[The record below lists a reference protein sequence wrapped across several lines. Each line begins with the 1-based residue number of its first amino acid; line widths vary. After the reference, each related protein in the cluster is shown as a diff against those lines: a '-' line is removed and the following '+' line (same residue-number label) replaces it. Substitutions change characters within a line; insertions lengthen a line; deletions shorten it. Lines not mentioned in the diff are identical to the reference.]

1 MFFNAEAKVDKE
13 KNVLFGE
20 NKIKAKNI
28 IIATGSSPAE
38 LPIEGI
44 NSKNVMN
51 SDTILEMTSLPQ
63 SFMHYRWRSN
73 RHGICFYN
81 ESIWSKSVSC

>member
-1 MFFNAEAKVDKE
+1 MFYAEAKVDKE

-28 IIATGSSPAE
+28 IIATGSSSDE

-51 SDTILEMTSLPQ
+51 SDVILEVTSASKL
-63 SFMHYRWRSN
+63 MYYRWWSN
-73 RHGICFYN
+73 RHGIRFYN
-81 ESIWSKSVSC
+81 ESIWSESVCR